1 MPHDG
6 ISSVYKCKK
15 TCTKIYISQLKCSR
29 ISFLKLLLG
38 PYLYAFTG
46 CNLRVGKFDVSASN
60 MIIFCVNISP
70 SSGQWT
76 VEMYKSFTTCASQ
89 YSWTTVIENPS
100 NVKEIWRD
108 MEFKHKRPY
117 LVRMIHVPNC

>member
-1 MPHDG
+1 M
-6 ISSVYKCKK
+6 
-15 TCTKIYISQLKCSR
+15 
-29 ISFLKLLLG
+29 
-38 PYLYAFTG
+38 YAFTG

-60 MIIFCVNISP
+60 IIIFCINISP
-70 SSGQWT
+70 SSGYWT
-76 VEMYKSFTTCASQ
+76 VEMHNSFATCASQ

-117 LVRMIHVPNC
+117 LVRMIHVPNY

>member
-1 MPHDG
+1 M
-6 ISSVYKCKK
+6 
-15 TCTKIYISQLKCSR
+15 
-29 ISFLKLLLG
+29 
-38 PYLYAFTG
+38 YAFTG

-70 SSGQWT
+70 CSGEWT
-76 VEMYKSFTTCASQ
+76 VEMHKSFATCASQ

-100 NVKEIWRD
+100 NVKEILRD

-117 LVRMIHVPNC
+117 LVRMIHVPNY